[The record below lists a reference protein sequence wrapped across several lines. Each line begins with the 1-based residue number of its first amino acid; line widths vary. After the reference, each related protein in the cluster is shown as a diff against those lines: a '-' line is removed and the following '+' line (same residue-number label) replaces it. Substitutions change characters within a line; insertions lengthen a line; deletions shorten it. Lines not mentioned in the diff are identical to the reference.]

1 MSGEPRTRPAPPLPD
16 APSGRRPGRL
26 LVVMPSWVG
35 DCVMATPSLRVLR
48 ELLPGTFI
56 GALLRPGLDQLLAG
70 TTFFDAIHVDRAAG
84 MMGPR
89 RVAGRIRRFR
99 FDTAILFTNSFSTA
113 LITRL
118 AGIPW
123 RLGYVRDGRG
133 MLITDPLQAPRRR
146 DVDPYRQSRTNPG
159 GWAPVPACRYYYR
172 LASHLLADAGL
183 SPGTMGP
190 LELVVT
196 REEELLAEDLLVR
209 ARVTRGELSLRATAV
224 LNPGGND
231 EAKRWP
237 VDRYAALADYLAEHH
252 DVRVLINGSPA
263 ERELTA
269 AVAAACRP
277 DTRPIL
283 LADHGINLS
292 ILKAII
298 ARSAVMVTNDTGPRH
313 IAAAVG
319 TPLVTL
325 FGPTDPRWTT
335 IPFEDEIIRVADPT
349 LPREEVADDHPERCR
364 IDRIGLGDVVASVNE
379 LLTRRRVISE

>member
-1 MSGEPRTRPAPPLPD
+1 MNAASTPQPD
-16 APSGRRPGRL
+16 ATPDLPSGRRPARL

-35 DCVMATPSLRVLR
+35 DCVMATPALRVLR
-48 ELLPGTFI
+48 ELLPGAFI
-56 GALLRPGLDQLLAG
+56 GALVRPGLDELLAG
-70 TTFFDAIHVDRAAG
+70 TEFFDAIHVDRAAG
-84 MMGPR
+84 MMGPK
-89 RVAGRIRRFR
+89 RVAGRLRKYR
-99 FDTAILFTNSFSTA
+99 FDTALLFTNSFSTA
-113 LITRL
+113 LIARL

-123 RLGYVRDGRG
+123 RIGYERDGRG
-133 MLITDPLQAPRRR
+133 MLITDPLQAPKRR
-146 DVDPYRQSRTNPG
+146 DMDPFKHSKTNPS

-196 REEELLAEDLLVR
+196 REEELVAEDLLKR
-209 ARVTRGELSLRATAV
+209 SGLSAGEISMRPMAV

-231 EAKRWP
+231 DAKRWP
-237 VDRYAALADYLAEHH
+237 PDRFAAVADYLAEHH
-252 DVRVLINGSPA
+252 DCRVLLNGSPKEA
-263 ERELTA
+263 ELVASIASQCREATQ
-269 AVAAACRP
+269 
-277 DTRPIL
+277 PIRL
-283 LADHGINLS
+283 PEHGINLS

-298 ARSAVMVTNDTGPRH
+298 ARSRIMVTNDTGPRH

-335 IPFEDEIIRVADPT
+335 IPFEDEIIRVADPE
-349 LPREEVADDHPERCR
+349 LPEEEVADDHPERCA

-379 LLTRRRVISE
+379 LMASRGMIAD

>member
-1 MSGEPRTRPAPPLPD
+1 MNAASTPQPD
-16 APSGRRPGRL
+16 ATPDLPSGRRPARL

-35 DCVMATPSLRVLR
+35 DCVMATPALRVLR
-48 ELLPGTFI
+48 ELLPGAFI
-56 GALLRPGLDQLLAG
+56 GALVRPGLDELLAG
-70 TTFFDAIHVDRAAG
+70 TEFFDAIHVDRAAG
-84 MMGPR
+84 MMGPK
-89 RVAGRIRRFR
+89 RVAGRLRKYR
-99 FDTAILFTNSFSTA
+99 FDTALLFTNSFSTA
-113 LITRL
+113 LIARL

-123 RLGYVRDGRG
+123 RIGYERDGRG
-133 MLITDPLQAPRRR
+133 MLITDPLQAPKRR
-146 DVDPYRQSRTNPG
+146 DMDPFKRSKTNPS

-196 REEELLAEDLLVR
+196 REEELVAEDLLKR
-209 ARVTRGELSLRATAV
+209 AGLSAGELSMRPMAV

-231 EAKRWP
+231 DAKRWP
-237 VDRYAALADYLAEHH
+237 PDRFAAVADYLAEHH
-252 DVRVLINGSPA
+252 DCRVLLNGSPKEA
-263 ERELTA
+263 EL
-269 AVAAACRP
+269 VASIASLCRGA
-277 DTRPIL
+277 TQPIRL
-283 LADHGINLS
+283 PEHGINLS

-298 ARSAVMVTNDTGPRH
+298 ARSRIMVTNDTGPRH

-335 IPFEDEIIRVADPT
+335 IPFEDEIIRVADPE
-349 LPREEVADDHPERCR
+349 LPEEEVADDHPERCA

-379 LLTRRRVISE
+379 LMASRGMIAD